1 MLNEILELKKL
12 NENFKFDFIFNF
24 SKLKDVDIQSPS
36 LIQFNDQKERELYFE
51 QLIPIVS
58 GNKYIE
64 SIDLNE
70 SGFID
75 ITLNIFE
82 VSKYLNKTK
91 KEVLDTIKDPD
102 PKEYIFDYGGPN
114 IGKSMH
120 VGHLRPLNIGRALY
134 NIYSL
139 SGNNC
144 VSDIHLGD
152 WGIPISQILTFCY
165 ENKIEISK
173 ISAEDLQ
180 NIYPVASK
188 EFLQN
193 EDFRNKVNSNLKK
206 LNLKESKI
214 LNDWNQISNIT
225 VENVKKT
232 LQKLNHTFDL
242 FYGESTV
249 VDLIPDM
256 ISKMK
261 IEDKVELDDGAL
273 VSKEIADPPIL
284 ILKSDGSYLY
294 MTTDLATVIDREANL
309 SPDYYIYVVDM
320 RQSEHFKQLFSSVK
334 FFELSDSFFE
344 HVGFGTINDADGKPF
359 KTREGDVYPLE
370 SLWQDIFN
378 ILREKNN
385 EKNSS
390 ILTNSVLVYSDL
402 LIDRRSNYK
411 FDIKK
416 FTNTEGKTAV
426 YLQYTKVRITSILN
440 SAQQKQYIS
449 EIQEEKFSQTEKELI
464 LSLVKFSNVF
474 NRSKKLKEPH
484 HLADYLYEICQKFNS
499 FYKDIKVLDSSNL
512 NLQNRRLNL
521 SIITLNIIELL
532 FEILGIESV
541 DKM

>member
-1 MLNEILELKKL
+1 M
-12 NENFKFDFIFNF
+12 
-24 SKLKDVDIQSPS
+24 
-36 LIQFNDQKERELYFE
+36 
-51 QLIPIVS
+51 
-58 GNKYIE
+58 
-64 SIDLNE
+64 
-70 SGFID
+70 
-75 ITLNIFE
+75 
-82 VSKYLNKTK
+82 
-91 KEVLDTIKDPD
+91 
-102 PKEYIFDYGGPN
+102 
-114 IGKSMH
+114 
-120 VGHLRPLNIGRALY
+120 
-134 NIYSL
+134 
-139 SGNNC
+139 
-144 VSDIHLGD
+144 
-152 WGIPISQILTFCY
+152 
-165 ENKIEISK
+165 
-173 ISAEDLQ
+173 
-180 NIYPVASK
+180 
-188 EFLQN
+188 
-193 EDFRNKVNSNLKK
+193 
-206 LNLKESKI
+206 
-214 LNDWNQISNIT
+214 
-225 VENVKKT
+225 
-232 LQKLNHTFDL
+232 QKLNHTFDL

-344 HVGFGTINDADGKPF
+344 HVGCGTINDADGKPF

-370 SLWQDIFN
+370 SLWQDIFD

>member
-1 MLNEILELKKL
+1 MLDEILELKKL

-51 QLIPIVS
+51 QLISMVS

-102 PKEYIFDYGGPN
+102 PKKYIFDYGGPN

>member
-51 QLIPIVS
+51 QLISMVS

-173 ISAEDLQ
+173 FQ
-180 NIYPVASK
+180 
-188 EFLQN
+188 
-193 EDFRNKVNSNLKK
+193 LKIF
-206 LNLKESKI
+206 KI
-214 LNDWNQISNIT
+214 F
-225 VENVKKT
+225 T
-232 LQKLNHTFDL
+232 LWQVRSS
-242 FYGESTV
+242 Y
-249 VDLIPDM
+249 
-256 ISKMK
+256 KMK
-261 IEDKVELDDGAL
+261 IL
-273 VSKEIADPPIL
+273 EI
-284 ILKSDGSYLY
+284 K
-294 MTTDLATVIDREANL
+294 
-309 SPDYYIYVVDM
+309 
-320 RQSEHFKQLFSSVK
+320 
-334 FFELSDSFFE
+334 
-344 HVGFGTINDADGKPF
+344 
-359 KTREGDVYPLE
+359 
-370 SLWQDIFN
+370 
-378 ILREKNN
+378 
-385 EKNSS
+385 
-390 ILTNSVLVYSDL
+390 
-402 LIDRRSNYK
+402 
-411 FDIKK
+411 
-416 FTNTEGKTAV
+416 
-426 YLQYTKVRITSILN
+426 
-440 SAQQKQYIS
+440 
-449 EIQEEKFSQTEKELI
+449 
-464 LSLVKFSNVF
+464 
-474 NRSKKLKEPH
+474 
-484 HLADYLYEICQKFNS
+484 
-499 FYKDIKVLDSSNL
+499 
-512 NLQNRRLNL
+512 
-521 SIITLNIIELL
+521 
-532 FEILGIESV
+532 
-541 DKM
+541 

>member
-51 QLIPIVS
+51 QLMPMIS
-58 GNKYIE
+58 ENKYIE

-75 ITLNIFE
+75 VTLNIFE
-82 VSKYLNKTK
+82 VSGYLNKTK
-91 KEVLDTIKDPD
+91 KEILDTIKDLD
-102 PKEYIFDYGGPN
+102 PKQYIFDYGGPN

-134 NIYSL
+134 NIYTL

-165 ENKIEISK
+165 ENNIEISK
-173 ISAEDLQ
+173 ISSEDLQ
-180 NIYPVASK
+180 NIYPMASK
-188 EFLQN
+188 ESLQN
-193 EDFRNKVNSNLKK
+193 DDFRDKVNNNLKK
-206 LNLKESKI
+206 LNLKESEI

-225 VENVKKT
+225 VKSVKKT

-249 VDLIPDM
+249 VDLIPEM

-261 IEDKVELDDGAL
+261 KEDKVELDDGAL
-273 VSKEIADPPIL
+273 VSKEITDPPIL

-294 MTTDLATVIDREANL
+294 MTTDLATVLDREASL

-320 RQSEHFKQLFSSVK
+320 RQSEHFKQLFSSIK
-334 FFELSDSFFE
+334 FFELSDSIFE

-359 KTREGDVYPLE
+359 KTREGAVYPLE
-370 SLWQDIFN
+370 SLWQDIFD
-378 ILREKNN
+378 ILRKKNN

-426 YLQYTKVRITSILN
+426 YLQYTKVRITSILKN
-440 SAQQKQYIS
+440 AKQKQYIN
-449 EIQEEKFSQTEKELI
+449 EIQEEKFSHTEKVLI
-464 LSLVKFSNVF
+464 LSLIKFSNVF
-474 NRSKKLKEPH
+474 NRSKKLNEPH

-499 FYKDIKVLDSSNL
+499 FYKDVKILDSSNL

-532 FEILGIESV
+532 FEILGIKSV

>member
-51 QLIPIVS
+51 QLIPMVS

-180 NIYPVASK
+180 NIYPLASK

-426 YLQYTKVRITSILN
+426 YLQYTKVRIMSILN
-440 SAQQKQYIS
+440 SAEQKQYIN
-449 EIQEEKFSQTEKELI
+449 EIQEEKFSQTEKALI

>member
-36 LIQFNDQKERELYFE
+36 LIQFNDQKERKLYFE
-51 QLIPIVS
+51 KLIPMLS

-82 VSKYLNKTK
+82 VSRYLNKTK

-370 SLWQDIFN
+370 SLWQDIFD

>member
-51 QLIPIVS
+51 QLISMVS

-370 SLWQDIFN
+370 SLWQDIFD